1 MTISGPL
8 IGIKGQIRNIY
19 VYRGF
24 MFTIYCI
31 VTLYLHDAE
40 AVKKNYIRLYATLAH
55 PFYDHIQSVYNYQ

>member
-1 MTISGPL
+1 
-8 IGIKGQIRNIY
+8 
-19 VYRGF
+19 